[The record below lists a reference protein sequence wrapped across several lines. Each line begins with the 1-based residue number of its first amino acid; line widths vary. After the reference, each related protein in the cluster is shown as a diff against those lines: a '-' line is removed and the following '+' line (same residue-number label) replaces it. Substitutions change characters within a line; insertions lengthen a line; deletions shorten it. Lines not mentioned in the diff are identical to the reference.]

1 MKKTQQNVTKE
12 AKTSKPNFRNYQSI
26 GLFLRDYRIHLR
38 SKNKEEFT
46 QLSIAKKCGYT
57 SSQHISNI
65 ERGLTLP
72 SLSLSVKLMKFYGI
86 EREAMYELFLKY
98 RENQYKKV
106 FLAKK
111 AK

>member
-1 MKKTQQNVTKE
+1 MKKTKN
-12 AKTSKPNFRNYQSI
+12 KTLKGEKLTKPNYKNYDSI
-26 GLFLRDYRIHLR
+26 GDFLRDYRLYLR
-38 SKNKEEFT
+38 TKNKEEFT
-46 QLSIAKKCGYT
+46 QFAIAKRCGYT

-86 EREAMYELFLKY
+86 EREAMYELFLRY
-98 RENQYKKV
+98 REEQYRKI

>member
-1 MKKTQQNVTKE
+1 MNASKS
-12 AKTSKPNFRNYQSI
+12 AKPNYRSYDSI
-26 GLFLRDYRIHLR
+26 GLFLRDSRIYMR

-72 SLSLSVKLMKFYGI
+72 SLSLSVKLMKFYDI

-98 RENQYKKV
+98 REGQYRKV

-111 AK
+111 AKQV

>member
-1 MKKTQQNVTKE
+1 M
-12 AKTSKPNFRNYQSI
+12 
-26 GLFLRDYRIHLR
+26 R

-72 SLSLSVKLMKFYGI
+72 SLSLAVKLMKFYGI
-86 EREAMYELFLKY
+86 EREALYELFLNY
-98 RENQYKKV
+98 RERQYRKV

-111 AK
+111 TK